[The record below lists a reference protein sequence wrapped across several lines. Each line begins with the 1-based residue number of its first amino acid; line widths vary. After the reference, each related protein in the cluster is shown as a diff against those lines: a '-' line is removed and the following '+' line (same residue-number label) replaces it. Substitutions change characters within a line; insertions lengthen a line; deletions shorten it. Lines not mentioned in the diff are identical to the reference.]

1 MGKEELGA
9 GEGVT
14 REVFTLFWKH
24 FANAMTVRERE
35 RVPFVRHDH
44 FIDEWEAFAR
54 ILVKVYES
62 ISYFPT
68 FISKAFMSFCLFG
81 REVPGPIIL
90 ESFMKYLS
98 PSEEE
103 LARDYMTR
111 NSFPDSVDDQEE
123 FFDFLERFK
132 CRAVVNKEN
141 ITTIMIEIGQQ
152 ELKQKPHLMVATWQ
166 PVLRTLKKYPPFQTL
181 SALEDFYEETK
192 PTTKTILQ
200 LLDANPN
207 SDAERDAF
215 RFLQRF
221 VRGLDYSKLLQF
233 LRFTTA
239 SDILISGKVQVT
251 FLKSEGFGRRP
262 IAHTCG
268 PVLELPSTYSNYC
281 EFREEF
287 NNILDQG
294 NWEIDIV

>member
-1 MGKEELGA
+1 MGIQLTFTIINDMGKAELGA

-24 FANAMTVRERE
+24 FANAMTVGERE

-54 ILVKVYES
+54 ILAKGYETT
-62 ISYFPT
+62 SYFPT
-68 FISKAFMSFCLFG
+68 FISKAFMSYCLFG
-81 REVPGPIIL
+81 RDVPAPTIL

-111 NSFPDSVDDQEE
+111 NSFPDNVEDEEE

-152 ELKQKPHLMVATWQ
+152 ELMQKPHLMV
-166 PVLRTLKKYPPFQTL
+166 
-181 SALEDFYEETK
+181 S
-192 PTTKTILQ
+192 
-200 LLDANPN
+200 
-207 SDAERDAF
+207 
-215 RFLQRF
+215 
-221 VRGLDYSKLLQF
+221 
-233 LRFTTA
+233 TA
-239 SDILISGKVQVT
+239 SPSNTKEIST
-251 FLKSEGFGRRP
+251 
-262 IAHTCG
+262 
-268 PVLELPSTYSNYC
+268 LPNLVCS
-281 EFREEF
+281 
-287 NNILDQG
+287 
-294 NWEIDIV
+294 